1 MWSRGAQHCIWSM
14 NMNDFGGGALGV
26 CMCSLQVA
34 RECGELL
41 PAKTTL
47 TGVST
52 VHSVHKVSAGGEGWG
67 ECVTCISTVSL
78 NRATVGWLYVVL
90 EVNTRV
96 VLKGCHGCLVSE
108 YTGRLWTRKGMK
120 QLRPLDYGGSSVITH
135 RPKVG
140 IRQRIEGQRGWRD
153 PWAPRNTEWLVCA
166 R

>member
-1 MWSRGAQHCIWSM
+1 MTRGEDTSVSSE
-14 NMNDFGGGALGV
+14 DTSV
-26 CMCSLQVA
+26 SLRHKPSTDSAGFSVT
-34 RECGELL
+34 RLV
-41 PAKTTL
+41 PPSPPTL
-47 TGVST
+47 TCISST

-90 EVNTRV
+90 EVNTRG
-96 VLKGCHGCLVSE
+96 VLKCCHGCIVSQ

-140 IRQRIEGQRGWRD
+140 IRQRIEGQRDWRD
-153 PWAPRNTEWLVCA
+153 P
-166 R
+166 